1 MSLPETKPPETRA
14 PVVRFRNV
22 SKEFPGVLAVDSV
35 DLEIMP
41 GEVHVVAGENGA
53 GKSTLMKLLSQ
64 VERPSGGEIEIS
76 DEAVE
81 FHGPRHAQSL
91 GVAMVYQEF
100 ALASHL
106 SIAENLYM
114 GREPGRFGF
123 VNRRAE
129 SQEARGLLER
139 VGLHTDPDRMVSSLT
154 VAEMQRVE
162 IAKALAIDAKVVIM
176 DEPTATLAEKEIEG
190 LFEVIRDLQSHGIAI
205 LYISHRLDEIF
216 RIADRVTVMRDG
228 KIVDTLPIDD
238 LDEDKLVRLMVG
250 RDIENLY
257 PKTEVEIGDV
267 VLRAEGITRGH
278 VLKDCSFE
286 VRSGEILGFA
296 GLVGAGRTELARA
309 VFGADRID
317 SGTIELDGRK
327 LHIRGPQN
335 AIDAGIGYLTE
346 DRKGEGLALQLGV
359 DQNITLAHLPTRF
372 GFINLAEER
381 RIARRRRDELNI
393 RTPSIRRRVQV
404 LSGGNQQKVVVA
416 RWLEARARVLFFDEP
431 ARGIDVGAKAE
442 MFGLIEDLAKE
453 GRATVMISSY
463 LPELLNMCDRILV
476 MHEGEVAGVIPREE
490 FSEERVMALAAG
502 MEETS

>member
-14 PVVRFRNV
+14 PVVKFRNV

-139 VGLHTDPDRMVSSLT
+139 VGLHTDPDRVVMGLT
-154 VAEMQRVE
+154 VADMQRVE

-228 KIVDTLPIDD
+228 KIVDTVPIDD

-250 RDIENLY
+250 RDIENL
-257 PKTEVEIGDV
+257 
-267 VLRAEGITRGH
+267 
-278 VLKDCSFE
+278 
-286 VRSGEILGFA
+286 
-296 GLVGAGRTELARA
+296 
-309 VFGADRID
+309 
-317 SGTIELDGRK
+317 
-327 LHIRGPQN
+327 
-335 AIDAGIGYLTE
+335 
-346 DRKGEGLALQLGV
+346 
-359 DQNITLAHLPTRF
+359 
-372 GFINLAEER
+372 
-381 RIARRRRDELNI
+381 
-393 RTPSIRRRVQV
+393 
-404 LSGGNQQKVVVA
+404 
-416 RWLEARARVLFFDEP
+416 
-431 ARGIDVGAKAE
+431 
-442 MFGLIEDLAKE
+442 
-453 GRATVMISSY
+453 
-463 LPELLNMCDRILV
+463 
-476 MHEGEVAGVIPREE
+476 
-490 FSEERVMALAAG
+490 
-502 MEETS
+502 

>member
-1 MSLPETKPPETRA
+1 
-14 PVVRFRNV
+14 
-22 SKEFPGVLAVDSV
+22 
-35 DLEIMP
+35 
-41 GEVHVVAGENGA
+41 
-53 GKSTLMKLLSQ
+53 
-64 VERPSGGEIEIS
+64 
-76 DEAVE
+76 
-81 FHGPRHAQSL
+81 
-91 GVAMVYQEF
+91 
-100 ALASHL
+100 
-106 SIAENLYM
+106 
-114 GREPGRFGF
+114 
-123 VNRRAE
+123 
-129 SQEARGLLER
+129 
-139 VGLHTDPDRMVSSLT
+139 
-154 VAEMQRVE
+154 
-162 IAKALAIDAKVVIM
+162 
-176 DEPTATLAEKEIEG
+176 
-190 LFEVIRDLQSHGIAI
+190 
-205 LYISHRLDEIF
+205 
-216 RIADRVTVMRDG
+216 
-228 KIVDTLPIDD
+228 
-238 LDEDKLVRLMVG
+238 MVG

>member
-1 MSLPETKPPETRA
+1 MSSPETKT

-35 DLEIMP
+35 DLDILP
-41 GEVHVVAGENGA
+41 GEIHVVAGENGA

-64 VERPSGGEIEIS
+64 VERPSGGEVEIS
-76 DEAVE
+76 GEPVE
-81 FHGPRHAQSL
+81 FHGPRYAQSL

-106 SIAENLYM
+106 SIAENLFM

-129 SQEARGLLER
+129 SEEARGLLER
-139 VGLHTDPDRMVSSLT
+139 VGLRTDPDRMVSSLV
-154 VAEMQRVE
+154 VAEQQRLE

-176 DEPTATLAEKEIEG
+176 DEPTATLAEREIED
-190 LFEVIRDLQSHGIAI
+190 LFGVIRDLTSGGIAI

-216 RIADRVTVMRDG
+216 RIAERVTVMRDG
-228 KIVDTLPIDD
+228 KIVDTLPVGD

-267 VLRAEGITRGH
+267 VLRAEGITRAN

-309 VFGADRID
+309 VFGADRMD
-317 SGTIELDGRK
+317 SGTVELEGRE
-327 LHIRGPQN
+327 LNIMNPQN
-335 AIDAGIGYLTE
+335 AIEAGIGYLTE
-346 DRKGEGLALQLGV
+346 DRKSEGLALQLGV

-372 GFINLAEER
+372 RFINLVEER

-393 RTPSIRRRVQV
+393 RTPSIRRSVQV

-416 RWLEARARVLFFDEP
+416 KWLEARARVLFFDEP

-453 GRATVMISSY
+453 GRGIVIISSY

-476 MHEGEVAGVIPREE
+476 MHEGEVAGLIPRAE
-490 FSEERVMALAAG
+490 FSEERVMALATG
-502 MEETS
+502 IEEAA